1 MGTQPPPPHPAFCC
15 HQDPSRPPFH
25 QEEKEEAGILPQKAK
40 GTAEEEEHERVG
52 SGREMA
58 GVKYFHDLKT
68 HVFGTEVNVESFP
81 RSSIASCEGG
91 RVCVVW
97 LS

>member
-1 MGTQPPPPHPAFCC
+1 MHKPFGC

-25 QEEKEEAGILPQKAK
+25 QEEKEEGGISPQKAK
-40 GTAEEEEHERVG
+40 RTAEEEERETVG
-52 SGREMA
+52 SGRESA
-58 GVKYFHDLKT
+58 GVKYVHDLKT